1 MFVNAVAAGRL
12 VCVASVLALVA
23 HASDQS
29 VQLQYG
35 SPSVPLESPPGDT
48 IRDRF
53 KVAFDQRANDQFA
66 DIFHPFN
73 VMSWTSESVGKEADY
88 LNERAT
94 HAARNAFS
102 KSAVYGLSEATVDL
116 PVLLWFDERQGILAD
131 FFRRSLGNVGE
142 EAVAPL
148 DPMYRPAEQTWWKR
162 LEEKN
167 EVRYGIRP
175 FTTSPYAFLSFVL
188 KEGGTACLLGHI
200 RYHYVSFAEHRFEL
214 ALSLP
219 LGRGLGF
226 DLGTSYQFGRRGH
239 QEGLAFKLLK
249 ELKSGGVLH
258 VGMEAREH
266 PAVFAGIAL
275 PW

>member
-1 MFVNAVAAGRL
+1 MSAVSRWLVCLATVLAVAT
-12 VCVASVLALVA
+12 
-23 HASDQS
+23 HASDQA

-35 SPSVPLESPPGDT
+35 SPAAPLESSPGET

-53 KVAFDQRANDQFA
+53 SAAFDRRVNEQFA
-66 DIFHPFN
+66 DQFHPFN
-73 VMSWTSESVGKEADY
+73 IMSWTHESVDRDAGY
-88 LNERAT
+88 LSERAT
-94 HAARNAFS
+94 SAARNAFS
-102 KSAVYGLSEATVDL
+102 KSAVYGLQEATVDV
-116 PVLLWFDERQGILAD
+116 PILLWFDERQGILAD

-142 EAVAPL
+142 EAVVPL
-148 DPMYRPAEQTWWKR
+148 DPSYRLAEQSWWKR

-188 KEGGTACLLGHI
+188 KEGDTVSLLGHL
-200 RYHYVSFAEHRFEL
+200 RYHYVSFAEHRFEV
-214 ALSLP
+214 ALSVP
-219 LGRGLGF
+219 LGRGLGL
-226 DLGTSYQFGRRGH
+226 DMGTSYQFGRHGH
-239 QEGLAFKLLK
+239 QEGLVFKLLK

-258 VGMEAREH
+258 FGMEAREH